1 MKHNI
6 LLTIIAM
13 LILTAALP
21 ARADE
26 DFDRPAPPPEQEQNY
41 DDIWQDINRPDRKA
55 WLSHLSEDKIDRILF
70 AIERHSPERAEE
82 LQQLRED
89 DPDRFYGELHDTVR
103 DLMDRHFDE
112 MVERHAEKL
121 NPRPEP
127 GDEDFPAP
135 EVPDRFKGHGS
146 RQERDGDRPDN
157 RRGRRPSQM
166 QGREMIRQRMENKQR
181 QFLNWLEEQYPE
193 QAEML
198 RQTLEES
205 PNRYGEK
212 LAQAAK
218 KYGQIMSAEKDNP
231 ELAEI
236 LKTDLELK
244 DQRDE
249 LLQEI
254 LTAHGDERDELI
266 EELREVIS
274 IRFDLIVR
282 QKELQ
287 YENLRERLEKLEQQ
301 LEKREAEVRKLEE
314 KKDDAVESRLS
325 ELVDQTEQINWD

>member
-6 LLTIIAM
+6 LLTTLAM

-55 WLSHLSEDKIDRILF
+55 WLSRLPEDKIDRILF
-70 AIERHSPERAEE
+70 AIERHAPERGQQ

-89 DPDRFYGELHDTVR
+89 DPDQFYGELHDTVR
-103 DLMDRHFDE
+103 DLMERHFDE

-127 GDEDFPAP
+127 GEEDFPAP
-135 EVPDRFKGHGS
+135 QVPDRFQGRGN
-146 RQERDGDRPDN
+146 RPETEGDRPDQH
-157 RRGRRPSQM
+157 RGRKPRM
-166 QGREMIRQRMENKQR
+166 QGREMLKQRMENKQR

-198 RQTLEES
+198 RQTLEEN
-205 PNRYGEK
+205 PDRYGEK
-212 LAQAAK
+212 LAQMAK

-254 LTAHGDERDELI
+254 LAAEGSEREQLI

-287 YENLRERLEKLEQQ
+287 YENLRERLERLEHQ

-325 ELVDQTEQINWD
+325 ELVDETEQIDWD